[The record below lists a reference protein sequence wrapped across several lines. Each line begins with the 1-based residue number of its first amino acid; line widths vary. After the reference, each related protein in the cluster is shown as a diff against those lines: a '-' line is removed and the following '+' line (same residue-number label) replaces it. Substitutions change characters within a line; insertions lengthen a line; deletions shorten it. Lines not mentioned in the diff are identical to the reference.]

1 MAFRELRNF
10 CETMRALG
18 YNRIISMENFRTPNF
33 ELIVDIIE
41 WLMIRIDPDC
51 DVNGDIEEERQRVAF
66 IINVT
71 KFFLSKTRI
80 KLNMKKLYQADGYA
94 IRELLKITSML
105 YKAQTSSSTEINE
118 SSDFYLGLD
127 LSLNTKLQNLK
138 SARELASEITE
149 SGAKI
154 FDLLSREKDLKEA
167 RDKALGF
174 LDNISRNLDSNAE
187 QEYIRNC
194 IRDIINSQ
202 TGSLSQME
210 KMLEELEKD
219 EKSLET
225 KIKKRSVEL
234 ERAEKRIKSLQSVRP
249 AYMDEYERLEQEV
262 EKLYETFVV
271 KFRNLSYLEHDLEAY
286 RVKDEGKKAVA
297 DKDLDDARIK
307 IKKAEEEQLRG
318 AEDFDD
324 GERIENNEMR
334 FEAARPTE
342 ARNHNRRNYAQEE
355 SEDENFIDDDEEE
368 GNSESQ
374 DEEEDEEMEIDS
386 DSNDNNF

>member
-1 MAFRELRNF
+1 
-10 CETMRALG
+10 
-18 YNRIISMENFRTPNF
+18 
-33 ELIVDIIE
+33 
-41 WLMIRIDPDC
+41 
-51 DVNGDIEEERQRVAF
+51 
-66 IINVT
+66 
-71 KFFLSKTRI
+71 
-80 KLNMKKLYQADGYA
+80 MKKLYQADGYA
-94 IRELLKITSML
+94 VRELLKIASML
-105 YKAQTSSSTEINE
+105 YKAQSSSSSDINE
-118 SSDFYLGLD
+118 ARNLYKGLD

-149 SGAKI
+149 SGAKL

-167 RDKALGF
+167 RDKALAF

-219 EKSLET
+219 EKNLES

-262 EKLYETFVV
+262 EKLYEVFVV
-271 KFRNLSYLEHDLEAY
+271 KFRNLTYLEHDLESY
-286 RVKDEGKKAVA
+286 RVTDEKKKAEV
-297 DKDLDDARIK
+297 DRDLDDARNK
-307 IKKAEEEQLRG
+307 IKKSEEDQLKAG
-318 AEDFDD
+318 DFFEE
-324 GERIENNEMR
+324 GERIEGNEIR

-368 GNSESQ
+368 VSGESQ
-374 DEEEDEEMEIDS
+374 EEEEEEELEVDS
-386 DSNDNNF
+386 DSGDNNF